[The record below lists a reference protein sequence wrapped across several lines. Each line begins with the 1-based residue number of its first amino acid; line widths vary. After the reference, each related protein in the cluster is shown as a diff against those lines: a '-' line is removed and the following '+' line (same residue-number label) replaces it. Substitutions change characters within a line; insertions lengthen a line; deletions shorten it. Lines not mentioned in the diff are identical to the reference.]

1 MKILVR
7 IIQGIG
13 VLIGIVVLAGI
24 GLFIATAGDHSVPD
38 TVATDATI
46 PHIEIDGVVFHAET
60 FGDPQ
65 NPVVVVVHGG
75 PGGNYG
81 YLLNLHQLENDY
93 FVVFYDQRGAGL
105 SPRVDASE
113 LSLESSIAD
122 LHRIVTHF
130 GQGESVHLVGHS
142 WGAMLAA
149 GYIGEYPEW
158 VEKAVL
164 AEPGELTDASLEEF
178 RERQSASQGFE
189 FYWVLLPTIFETF
202 HIEPQDADALTDYIG
217 LRMAV
222 AFVGSSEAGYLCADE
237 PVGAMEPDVP
247 VPPSRWGATAF
258 NAIFDVSADFS
269 QIEVNAPNYADEV
282 LFVAGEC
289 STFTGEELQRAQ
301 MSIFPKARLVVIPN
315 AGHEMFSDNP
325 AASLIVIREYLETHN
340 NSSKRDAVV
349 GAPS

>member
-7 IIQGIG
+7 FIQVVGL
-13 VLIGIVVLAGI
+13 LIGIVILAGI

-38 TVATDATI
+38 TVATDPTI

-122 LHRIVTHF
+122 LHRIVTHY
-130 GQGESVHLVGHS
+130 GQGEPVHLVGHS

-149 GYIGEYPEW
+149 GYIGEHPEW

-164 AEPGELTDASLEEF
+164 AEPAKLADATLEEF
-178 RERQSASQGFE
+178 RERESASQGFG
-189 FYWVLLPTIFETF
+189 FYRVLVPTIFETF
-202 HIEPQDADALTDYIG
+202 HMEPQDADAPKDY
-217 LRMAV
+217 LSHRMAEV
-222 AFVGSSEAGYLCADE
+222 FVGSSEAGYICADE
-237 PVGAMEPDVP
+237 PVFAAEPDVP
-247 VPPSRWGATAF
+247 VPPSRFGTTAF
-258 NAIFDVSADFS
+258 YAIFGASADFS
-269 QIEVNAPNYADEV
+269 QIEVNAPNYTDEV
-282 LFVAGEC
+282 LFIASEC
-289 STFTGEELQRAQ
+289 NTFTGEELQRAQ
-301 MSIFPKARLVVIPN
+301 MTIFPQARLVVIPN
-315 AGHEMFSDNP
+315 AGHNMINDNP
-325 AASLIVIREYLETHN
+325 AASLTVIREYFA
-340 NSSKRDAVV
+340 S
-349 GAPS
+349 